1 MISDGELHHKISALL
16 AGADHPSAEFPIT
29 NETPLVDGGLELTS
43 LDLVRLFVGLE
54 EELQIELEDTAM
66 FEVNFDRV
74 DDIVMVVR
82 SSLAQQRTALSG

>member
-1 MISDGELHHKISALL
+1 MISDSELHQKISVLL
-16 AGADHPSAEFPIT
+16 AGFDHPSADLPIT

-74 DDIVMVVR
+74 NDIVMVVQ
-82 SSLAQQRTALSG
+82 SSLAPQPLSERG